1 MSSISQYKRTE
12 VIGRG
17 KFGVVYKAYHK
28 QTKQVYA
35 IKVLNLDT
43 EEEEILDVQQ
53 EIQFLTELKN
63 VPNITHYYGSI
74 LNDTK
79 LWIVMDYCA
88 GGSLRTL
95 LKPGVMEEKYI
106 AIIVRE
112 LLLTLS
118 AVHKLGVI
126 HRDLKAANVLI
137 SKEGNVQLCDFGVAA
152 KISANA
158 TKRTTMAGTPYWMAP
173 EVIKTGET
181 YNSKADIWSL
191 GITIYEIATG
201 NPPYCDKDASWAM
214 QLISKATPPRLE
226 GSQYSPAL
234 KECIA
239 LCLDENPEE
248 RPSADDLFRC
258 KLMKIYKTY
267 PTHILKEV
275 ISRYLLWRDRNSS
288 RDSVFIN
295 LENER
300 EDTVDEIVQN
310 KLPSYND
317 YGVEINNNNDDQ
329 LQVKWDF
336 DSLESREYMMEND
349 IDINNIEYSKNYET
363 QNGEN
368 TYSTIPTL
376 KATTFSGGSGATLNT
391 QTKSIAD
398 IPKSLQMLFEDPAEE
413 SKNEHPILAP
423 PSMMNDINGTESPT
437 IEIPDMDA
445 LSNFPST
452 STLIN
457 HGHPVL
463 NKPPTLYHTQSA
475 SGNLETRYTSVNT
488 SPIENRPRKKT
499 ISNTLGQNTPVNTT
513 TTIPTPHTPPYVSNA
528 SARSPSPKPP
538 TSLGVPGIS
547 SKTSSPSKMKA
558 LQGQGNNN
566 PLLQPINFKAGN
578 DLHSKITSAA
588 NPQPPI
594 QAPPQLV
601 QQQSMPILPVNP
613 PSNIKNRRNKPA
625 FIQMPTP
632 SATVN
637 SLSAL
642 TNDHHEEDE
651 NVNQFGINPAQA
663 AYMHVSMTPVTEK
676 EPPQFPTNSTASS
689 TSTKVEEQQYEK
701 PIKESSPNPQSRPH
715 QNSISAQKKTQQ
727 APSNL
732 SINTNIN
739 HVHSNSIPHNLSSS
753 NLSNQHPNLNKSNTT
768 INHSSQAS
776 QQQNGLNT
784 TIQPSINFPIIPTI
798 KNDFFID
805 STTNKSKLVNELD
818 TIIKLFNHGLD
829 ALEENL

>member
-173 EVIKTGET
+173 EVIKTGES

-191 GITIYEIATG
+191 GITVYEIATG
-201 NPPYCDKDASWAM
+201 NPPYGDKDASWAM

-248 RPSADDLFRC
+248 RPSADDLFKC

-267 PTHILKEV
+267 PTNILKEV

-295 LENER
+295 LENEQ

-310 KLPSYND
+310 KLPGYND
-317 YGVEINNNNDDQ
+317 YGIGNNANDDQ

-336 DSLESREYMMEND
+336 DSLESRDYIIEND
-349 IDINNIEYSKNYET
+349 IDMNNIEYSKNYET
-363 QNGEN
+363 QSGEN

-376 KATTFSGGSGATLNT
+376 KATTLNGSGATLNT

-413 SKNEHPILAP
+413 SRNDHSTLQAP
-423 PSMMNDINGTESPT
+423 SIMNDMNGTESPT
-437 IEIPDMDA
+437 IEIPDMSA

-452 STLIN
+452 STLMSN
-457 HGHPVL
+457 GHPVL

-475 SGNLETRYTSVNT
+475 SGNLETRYASIDT

-499 ISNTLGQNTPVNTT
+499 VSNTMSHQNIPTINTST
-513 TTIPTPHTPPYVSNA
+513 NSSTATPHTPPYA
-528 SARSPSPKPP
+528 SAAAARSPSPKPP
-538 TSLGVPGIS
+538 TNLGMAAMN
-547 SKTSSPSKMKA
+547 SKTNSPSKMKA
-558 LQGQGNNN
+558 VQGQGNNN
-566 PLLQPINFKAGN
+566 PLLQPINFKPISN
-578 DLHSKITSAA
+578 DLNSKINT
-588 NPQPPI
+588 QPPN

-601 QQQSMPILPVNP
+601 SQQSMPILPVNP
-613 PSNIKNRRNKPA
+613 QSNLKSKRNKPG

-632 SATVN
+632 SATLN

-642 TNDHHEEDE
+642 TNDHHDDDE

-663 AYMHVSMTPVTEK
+663 AYMHVSMTPVTES
-676 EPPQFPTNSTASS
+676 EPPQFSTNSSS
-689 TSTKVEEQQYEK
+689 ATKAEDQTFSK
-701 PIKESSPNPQSRPH
+701 PNKESSPIPQSRPH
-715 QNSISAQKKTQQ
+715 QNSISAQKKTF
-727 APSNL
+727 S
-732 SINTNIN
+732 
-739 HVHSNSIPHNLSSS
+739 SSS
-753 NLSNQHPNLNKSNTT
+753 NLNVNSHMHQNHSNTT
-768 INHSSQAS
+768 STSIPQTSLSSMPSQPQNSHKGSTVTHQPPAAS
-776 QQQNGLNT
+776 QQNVPT
-784 TIQPSINFPIIPTI
+784 PITFPIIPSI
-798 KNDFFID
+798 KNDFFMD

-818 TIIKLFNHGLD
+818 NIIKLFNQGLE
-829 ALEENL
+829 ALEDNL